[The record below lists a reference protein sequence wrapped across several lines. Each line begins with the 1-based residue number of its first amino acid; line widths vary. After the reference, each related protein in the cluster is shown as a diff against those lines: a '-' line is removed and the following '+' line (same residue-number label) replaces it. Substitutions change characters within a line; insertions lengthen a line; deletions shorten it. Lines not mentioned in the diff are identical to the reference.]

1 MIAEANPQLSDQLWA
16 DLRGEVIICDD
27 EPDICEALAYF
38 LEKRG
43 FQPRITHQ
51 GCECIRLAF
60 QHRPAAILLD
70 MNLPDVSG
78 LDVCEQLSD
87 ATQTRDIPIIM
98 LSANG
103 EEGTVQQVRRS
114 GAKFYIRKPYDP
126 NAVIAILEQSIH
138 DAHAW

>member
-1 MIAEANPQLSDQLWA
+1 MIAEANPKLSDQLWA
-16 DLRGEVIICDD
+16 DLRGEVLICDD
-27 EPDICEALAYF
+27 EPDICETLAYF

-51 GCECIRLAF
+51 GDDCVRLAF

-70 MNLPDVSG
+70 INLPDVSG
-78 LDVCEQLSD
+78 LEVCAQLAD
-87 ATQTRDIPIIM
+87 APQTRDIPIIM

-103 EEGTVQQVRRS
+103 QADTVQQVRRS

-126 NAVIAILEQSIH
+126 NTVIVLLEQAIH